1 MSRWQATLSFPRDK
15 SGFDKRI
22 MPRILKKASDTS
34 RRSLWQRVVDIAM
47 LDVTTLARGG
57 SIQGSLEKL
66 EEVLIEADFGV
77 ATSMRLVEDVERMAK
92 RGDVKSQDDFLR
104 ALEEGVARSLGADT
118 DDSSMTF
125 AAAKPTVVLVIGVNG
140 AGKTTFIGKLAALMN
155 ARGKKVLVGAAD
167 TFRAGAVDQLKRW
180 AERSGTDFVGAKAGS
195 DPASVAFNAIDAGVT
210 RGSDVV
216 IIDTAGRL
224 HTSSALMDEL
234 KKIHRVIAK
243 RIPGAPHETLLVLDA
258 TIGQNALAQAR
269 IFSEAIPVTGLVMT
283 KLDGTARGGIVVAVR
298 DALQVPV
305 KFIGTGETMADIEP
319 FNPVAFA
326 AELVEG

>member
-1 MSRWQATLSFPRDK
+1 
-15 SGFDKRI
+15 
-22 MPRILKKASDTS
+22 
-34 RRSLWQRVVDIAM
+34 M

-77 ATSMRLVEDVERMAK
+77 ATSMRLVEEVERMAK
-92 RGDVKSQDDFLR
+92 RGEVKTQDDFLR

-125 AAAKPTVVLVIGVNG
+125 AAEKPTVVLVIGVNG

-155 ARGKKVLVGAAD
+155 ARGKKTLVGAAD

-180 AERSGTDFVGAKAGS
+180 AERSGTDFIGAKAGS
-195 DPASVAFNAIDAGVT
+195 DPASVAFNAIDAGIM
-210 RGSDVV
+210 RGADVV

-224 HTSSALMDEL
+224 HTSSGLMDEL

-269 IFSEAIPVTGLVMT
+269 TFSEAIPVTGLVMT

-298 DALQVPV
+298 EALQVPV

>member
-1 MSRWQATLSFPRDK
+1 
-15 SGFDKRI
+15 
-22 MPRILKKASDTS
+22 MPRILRKSSDTKS
-34 RRSLWQRVVDIAM
+34 RSLWQRVVDLAM

-77 ATSMRLVEDVERMAK
+77 ATSMKLVEEVERLAK
-92 RGDVKSQDDFLR
+92 RGEVKTQDDFLR

-118 DDSSMTF
+118 DDSSMMF
-125 AAAKPTVVLVIGVNG
+125 AAQKPTVVLVIGVNG
-140 AGKTTFIGKLAALMN
+140 AGKTTFIGKLAALMQV
-155 ARGKKVLVGAAD
+155 RGKKTLVGAAD

-180 AERSGTDFVGAKAGS
+180 AERSGADFVGAKAGS
-195 DPASVAFNAIDAGVT
+195 DPASVAFTAIDAAVT

-234 KKIHRVIAK
+234 RKIHRVIAK
-243 RIPGAPHETLLVLDA
+243 RVPGAPHETLLVLDA
-258 TIGQNALAQAR
+258 TIGQNAMAQAR
-269 IFSEAIPVTGLVMT
+269 TFSQAIPVTGLVMT
-283 KLDGTARGGIVVAVR
+283 KLDGTARGGIVLAVR
-298 DALQVPV
+298 DELKVPV

>member
-1 MSRWQATLSFPRDK
+1 MA
-15 SGFDKRI
+15 
-22 MPRILKKASDTS
+22 RILKKSSDTS
-34 RRSLWQRVVDIAM
+34 KRSLWQKIVDIAM

-77 ATSMRLVEDVERMAK
+77 ATSMKLVEEVERKAR
-92 RGDVKSQDDFLR
+92 RGDVKTQDDFLG
-104 ALEEGVARSLGADT
+104 ALEEGVASALGADT
-118 DDSSMTF
+118 DDTSMTF
-125 AAAKPTVVLVIGVNG
+125 AAQKPTVVLVIGVNG
-140 AGKTTFIGKLAALMN
+140 AGKTTFIGKLAALMQV
-155 ARGKKVLVGAAD
+155 RGKKTLVGAAD
-167 TFRAGAVDQLKRW
+167 TFRAGAIDQLQRW
-180 AERSGTDFVGAKAGS
+180 AERSDAEFVGAKAGS
-195 DPASVAFNAIDAGVT
+195 DPASVAFNAIDAAVT
-210 RGSDVV
+210 RGMDVV

-224 HTSSALMDEL
+224 HTSSGLMEEL
-234 KKIHRVIAK
+234 KKIHRVISR

-269 IFSEAIPVTGLVMT
+269 TFAEAIPITGIVMT
-283 KLDGTARGGIVVAVR
+283 KLDGTAKGGIVLAVR
-298 DALQVPV
+298 EALNVPV

>member
-1 MSRWQATLSFPRDK
+1 MA
-15 SGFDKRI
+15 
-22 MPRILKKASDTS
+22 RILRKSTDTS
-34 RRSLWQRVVDIAM
+34 RKSLWQKVKDIAM
-47 LDVTTLARGG
+47 LDVTTFARGG

-66 EEVLIEADFGV
+66 EEVLIEGDFGV
-77 ATSMRLVEDVERMAK
+77 ATSMRLVEDVERKAR
-92 RGDVKSQDDFLR
+92 RGEVKSQDDFLR
-104 ALEEGVARSLGADT
+104 ALEEGVASALGADT
-118 DDSSMTF
+118 DDTSMVF
-125 AAAKPTVVLVIGVNG
+125 AAQKPTVVLVIGVNG
-140 AGKTTFIGKLAALMN
+140 AGKTTFIGKLCALMQ

-167 TFRAGAVDQLKRW
+167 TFRAGASDQLERW
-180 AERSGTDFVGAKAGS
+180 AERSGAEFVGAKSGS

-224 HTSSALMDEL
+224 HTSAGLMEEL
-234 KKIHRVIAK
+234 KKIHRVIAR

-258 TIGQNALAQAR
+258 TIGQNALMQAR
-269 IFSEAIPVTGLVMT
+269 TFADSVPITGLVMT
-283 KLDGTARGGIVVAVR
+283 KLDGTAKGGIVLAVR
-298 DALQVPV
+298 EALHVPV

>member
-1 MSRWQATLSFPRDK
+1 MA
-15 SGFDKRI
+15 
-22 MPRILKKASDTS
+22 RILRKSTDTS
-34 RRSLWQRVVDIAM
+34 RRSLWQKVKDIAM
-47 LDVTTLARGG
+47 LDVTTFARGG
-57 SIQGSLEKL
+57 SISGSLEKL

-77 ATSMRLVEDVERMAK
+77 ATSMRLVEDVERKAR
-92 RGDVKSQDDFLR
+92 RGEVKSQDDFLR
-104 ALEEGVARSLGADT
+104 ALEEGVASALGADT
-118 DDSSMTF
+118 DDTSMVF
-125 AAAKPTVVLVIGVNG
+125 AAQKPTVVLVIGVNG
-140 AGKTTFIGKLAALMN
+140 AGKTTFIGKLCALME

-167 TFRAGAVDQLKRW
+167 TFRAGASDQLERW
-180 AERSGTDFVGAKAGS
+180 AERSGAEFVGAKSGS

-224 HTSSALMDEL
+224 HTSAGLMEEL
-234 KKIHRVIAK
+234 KKIHRVIAR

-258 TIGQNALAQAR
+258 TIGQNALIQAR
-269 IFSEAIPVTGLVMT
+269 TFADSVPITGLVMT
-283 KLDGTARGGIVVAVR
+283 KLDGTAKGGIVLAVR
-298 DALQVPV
+298 EALHVPV

>member
-1 MSRWQATLSFPRDK
+1 MA
-15 SGFDKRI
+15 
-22 MPRILKKASDTS
+22 RILRKSSDTKS
-34 RRSLWQRVVDIAM
+34 RSLWQKVLDLAM

-57 SIQGSLEKL
+57 SIAGSLEKL

-77 ATSMRLVEDVERMAK
+77 ATSMRLVEEVERQAR
-92 RGDVKSQDDFLR
+92 RGEVKTQQDFLA
-104 ALEEGVARSLGADT
+104 ALEEGVARALGADG
-118 DDSSMTF
+118 DDTTMHF
-125 AAAKPTVVLVIGVNG
+125 APEKPTVVLVIGVNG
-140 AGKTTFIGKLAALMN
+140 AGKTTFIGKLSALMQ

-167 TFRAGAVDQLKRW
+167 TFRAGAADQLERW
-180 AERSGTDFVGAKAGS
+180 AERSDAEFVSAKAGS

-210 RGSDVV
+210 RGADVV

-224 HTSSALMDEL
+224 HTSSGLMDEL
-234 KKIHRVIAK
+234 KKIHRVIAR

-269 IFSEAIPVTGLVMT
+269 TFADAVPITGLVMT
-283 KLDGTARGGIVVAVR
+283 KLDGTARGGIVLAVR
-298 DALQVPV
+298 EAIHVPV